1 MLDED
6 FVGLDR
12 SSALQR
18 FLARQALVAGKP
30 IRLRVQ
36 LRSFDAMCRLVQA
49 GVGVGIV
56 PESTAHGM
64 SRLLGVG
71 AVTLSDAWAT
81 RQLLICVQ
89 SRQGLSARACRLLDH
104 LLADSEG
111 AAGQAAG

>member
-1 MLDED
+1 
-6 FVGLDR
+6 
-12 SSALQR
+12 
-18 FLARQALVAGKP
+18 
-30 IRLRVQ
+30 
-36 LRSFDAMCRLVQA
+36 MCRLVQA